1 MLIKRFFAR
10 FKSKILSIEELTT
23 TKIQIKT
30 SFHTVA
36 TGAAGEPIAPGKRK
50 GGAVSKNRCR

>member
-1 MLIKRFFAR
+1 MLIKRFFAG
-10 FKSKILSIEELTT
+10 FKSKISSNEEFTN

-30 SFHTVA
+30 IFHTVA